1 MDKKVLVN
9 LLRPVFQSLRQ
20 KGLTITAVELLPIR
34 LRGYYTLGV
43 SANWSPDM
51 TTMDKI
57 KLINSKIFEFV
68 PIEYRKYIESVFPYT
83 SPEELESDFE
93 SFDNYKS
100 DGLCRDLFL
109 SAKAA

>member
-43 SANWSPDM
+43 SADWSAEM

-100 DGLCRDLFL
+100 DGLCRDLYAL
-109 SAKAA
+109 AKAA